1 MDKLLLTL
9 SQIDYIFLIAVAL
22 RAATPIVFAAL
33 GGVFSE
39 RSGII
44 NIALEGM
51 MLTSAYVS
59 FRVAVLAHSPWIGL
73 LGGIVAAM
81 LVAALHAVVS
91 IRYRT
96 NQVVSGTVIN
106 IFAAGITG
114 YLYRAFPTTESAD
127 YLPVLSIEGLKD
139 WPLIG
144 PILFDQQFLTYVM
157 VAAVFI
163 SWVVIFKTRWG
174 LRTRAAGELPRAADT
189 AGINVN
195 QMRFFNVLISGALAG
210 LGGAFFTLQT
220 VSTFTPNMTSGQ
232 GYIGLAAMIFANWNP
247 IAALFAS
254 LLFTIPQA
262 LAGQFQLYNVFPRE
276 VYGLLSTL
284 PSVITILTLAG
295 FMRRSTP
302 PAAEGIPYPEDART

>member
-1 MDKLLLTL
+1 MDKLLTAL
-9 SQIDYIFLIAVAL
+9 SQIDYVFLVAVAL

-73 LGGIVAAM
+73 LGGILAAM

-106 IFAAGITG
+106 IFAAGVTG
-114 YLYRAFPTTESAD
+114 YLYRAFPTTESAK
-127 YLPVLSIEGLKD
+127 YLPVVSIEGLKD

-163 SWVVIFKTRWG
+163 SSVVIFKTRWG

-247 IAALFAS
+247 ISALFAS

-262 LAGQFQLYNVFPRE
+262 LAGQFQLYNVPLP
-276 VYGLLSTL
+276 YQLLSTL
-284 PSVITILTLAG
+284 PYVLTIVTLAG

>member
-1 MDKLLLTL
+1 MEQLIAALG
-9 SQIDYIFLIAVAL
+9 QIDYIFLIAVAL

-33 GGVFSE
+33 GGIFSE
-39 RSGII
+39 RSGIV

-59 FRVAVLAHSPWIGL
+59 FRVAVLAQSPWIGL

-127 YLPVLSIEGLKD
+127 YLPAVSIAGLKD
-139 WPLIG
+139 LPLVG
-144 PILFDQQFLTYVM
+144 PILFDQGFLTYVM
-157 VAAVFI
+157 VLGVFVT
-163 SWVVIFKTRWG
+163 WLVIFKTRWG
-174 LRTRAAGELPRAADT
+174 LRTRAVGELPRAADT

-195 QMRFFNVLISGALAG
+195 RMRFYNVLISGALAG

-220 VSTFTPNMTSGQ
+220 VSSFTPNMTSGQ
-232 GYIGLAAMIFANWNP
+232 GFIGLAAMIFANWNP
-247 IAALFAS
+247 ISTLLAS

-262 LAGQFQLYNVFPRE
+262 LAGQFQLFNVPLP
-276 VYGLLSTL
+276 YQLISTL
-284 PSVITILTLAG
+284 PYVLTIVTLAG

>member
-1 MDKLLLTL
+1 MEQLLEALRN
-9 SQIDYIFLIAVAL
+9 INYIFLLAVAL

-33 GGVFSE
+33 GGIFSE
-39 RSGII
+39 RAGVV

-59 FRVAVLAHSPWIGL
+59 FRVAVMAGSPWVGL
-73 LGGIVAAM
+73 VGGIIAAV

-106 IFAAGITG
+106 IFAAGVTG
-114 YLYRAFPTTESAD
+114 YLYRAFPTTASAD
-127 YLPVLSIEGLKD
+127 YLPDLFPASMKNLPVVGSLIFDQGILTYAM
-139 WPLIG
+139 LIG
-144 PILFDQQFLTYVM
+144 VFLTGLVL
-157 VAAVFI
+157 FR
-163 SWVVIFKTRWG
+163 TRWG
-174 LRTRAAGELPRAADT
+174 LRTRAVGELPRAADT

-195 QMRFFNVLISGALAG
+195 RTRFINVLISGALAG

-220 VSTFTPNMTSGQ
+220 VSTFSPNMTSGQ
-232 GYIGLAAMIFANWNP
+232 GYIGLAAMIFGNWNP
-247 IAALFAS
+247 VPALFAS

-262 LAGQFQLYNVFPRE
+262 LAGQFQLFNVPLP
-276 VYGLLSTL
+276 YQLLSTL
-284 PSVITILTLAG
+284 PYLLTIITLAG

-302 PAAEGIPYPEDART
+302 PAADGIPYP

>member
-1 MDKLLLTL
+1 MEQLLEALRN
-9 SQIDYIFLIAVAL
+9 INYIFLFAVAL

-33 GGVFSE
+33 GGIFSE
-39 RSGII
+39 RAGVV

-59 FRVAVLAHSPWIGL
+59 FRVAVMAGSPWVGL
-73 LGGIVAAM
+73 VGGIIAAV

-106 IFAAGITG
+106 IFAAGVTG
-114 YLYRAFPTTESAD
+114 YLYRAFPTTASAD
-127 YLPVLSIEGLKD
+127 YLPDLFPASMKNLPVVGSLIFDQGILTYAM
-139 WPLIG
+139 LIG
-144 PILFDQQFLTYVM
+144 VFLTGLVL
-157 VAAVFI
+157 FR
-163 SWVVIFKTRWG
+163 TRWG
-174 LRTRAAGELPRAADT
+174 LRTRAVGELPRAADT

-195 QMRFFNVLISGALAG
+195 RTRFINVLISGALAG

-220 VSTFTPNMTSGQ
+220 VSTFSPNMTSGQ
-232 GYIGLAAMIFANWNP
+232 GYIGLAAMIFGNWNP
-247 IAALFAS
+247 VPALFAS

-262 LAGQFQLYNVFPRE
+262 LAGQFQLFNVPLP
-276 VYGLLSTL
+276 YQLLSTL
-284 PSVITILTLAG
+284 PYLLTIITLAG

-302 PAAEGIPYPEDART
+302 PAADGIPYP